1 MENEKQPKSFWS
13 KMLDGFLEIFGELIV
28 MLVSV
33 AVGIGIF
40 SLFGRQ
46 DLLKQS
52 DPELIALIGIL
63 AIFAIVGIV
72 IAVVAVIK
80 KKKK

>member
-1 MENEKQPKSFWS
+1 MEKEKKQKSFWT
-13 KMLDGFLEIFGELIV
+13 KILDVFLEIFGELIL

-33 AVGIGIF
+33 AVGIGII
-40 SLFGRQ
+40 SLLGRQ
-46 DLLKQS
+46 DLIKKL
-52 DPELIALIGIL
+52 DPEFIALIGIL

-72 IAVVAVIK
+72 IAAVAVIK

>member
-1 MENEKQPKSFWS
+1 MEKEKKKSFWT
-13 KMLDGFLEIFGELIV
+13 KILDVFLEIFGELIL

-33 AVGIGIF
+33 AVGIGII
-40 SLFGRQ
+40 SLLGRQ
-46 DLLKQS
+46 DLIKKL
-52 DPELIALIGIL
+52 DPEFIALIGIL

-72 IAVVAVIK
+72 IAAVAVIK